1 MKKGMITF
9 LAILWTFSL
18 ANAQTVTLTFTGR
31 DASSQHVQLHRVCV
45 TNLTRGWQ
53 ETIYWPDTTLSMQ
66 NSTGISENGLG
77 EGFSLAQNVPNP
89 FSGETEVIMVTD
101 ATGEVFLTVSDVTG
115 KSVAVFSRM
124 LEPGGHH
131 FRIRLADAQTYILTA
146 RQGARSASVKMV
158 NKGTSKGNEILYEG
172 SGNPISYTLKS
183 STTHPFTFGD
193 QMEYVG
199 YAVIN
204 GSEEES
210 QRITQAQDA
219 SQTFVMQFQGEQHR
233 LPTVITSAVTDLAAI
248 ALYGSCAVDEFSA
261 VCGGSVT
268 EEGTT
273 PVLERGVCWG
283 TSHNPTIA
291 DNHTVD
297 GNGIGVFNSSIT
309 GLVPGLTYYVRA
321 YATNNTGTAYGTEES
336 FVTTGSLPCVTND
349 YVSGPFSTCVEFDAL
364 VYDEGSSSVLERGV
378 CWSTSPNPT
387 IADNHI
393 SNGVGSGYFDCSISG
408 LNPHTTYYMCA
419 YAINNLGISY
429 SEEEEIVTGGNPQPN
444 LGAIHSSEVIDLT
457 TIQVSV
463 GDFHWHMCVDSI
475 IDKGVCWDTTQ
486 FSDYSSYC
494 DLTLADSHMSAG
506 SGNAGF
512 IINITNVMPN
522 VWYCFSVY
530 VITASGD
537 TIYWHNVLQKR
548 KIHIYLPSVTT
559 LNNASN
565 ITDTSAISGGN
576 VTWGGSNQF
585 PEAVTSRG
593 ICWSTSH
600 NPTIADSH
608 TSDGSGTGSFTSSI
622 TGFAPG
628 TTYYVRAYATNSIG
642 TAYGN
647 EVNFTT
653 AVVTSLPVVTTDSA
667 TNITQASASLGG
679 NVISDG
685 GLPVTSRGVCW
696 STTHLPTIADN
707 RIYVESGT
715 GGFTRSITGLTPGT
729 TYYVRA
735 YAINSAGTTYGN
747 EVSFTTDSLPIVTT
761 RPVHDISGTF
771 AFSGGNVSHSG
782 CISCVTARGVCWSTS
797 SNPTITDSH
806 TSNDYGTGIYTST
819 LTGLTPSTTYY
830 VRAYATNSVGTVY
843 GHEISF
849 TTDSL
854 TLSCGTNIL
863 DYDENLYH
871 TVQIGNQCWMKENM
885 RVTHYAD
892 GTSIPNGTGMII
904 LSNTAPYYYDYSFI
918 SNLNLEDRGYLYN
931 WSAAMHGASSSNA
944 SPSGVQGIC
953 PVGWHL
959 PSDAEWTQLTDYVS
973 GQGQYWCNN
982 DSINIARA
990 LSSSTGWMSST
1001 HICAINKTNP
1011 LNIGPSSLTGFR
1023 AKPAGSWGRN
1033 SDLYSGNK
1041 SALFWSATGWV
1052 TGAYFRYLYYENPD
1066 IQRLECGSRYGLSVR
1081 CLRDEENYTTPT
1093 VNTNTIDVYSETTA
1107 TCGGVVVSDGG
1118 APITARGVCWST
1130 FQNPTTNDNHTN
1142 DGRGWGNFTS
1152 NLTGLS
1158 DGTTY
1163 YVRAY
1168 ASNAYGTSYGNEVSF
1183 TTPVICGMFTITDYD
1198 GNTYNT
1204 VQIGNQCWMKENM
1217 RATHY
1222 SDGTAIAQATVSQ
1235 YSSSVPYYYNP
1246 GLTTDYGFLYNW
1258 SAMMH
1263 GTSSS
1268 FANPSG
1274 VQGVCPMGWHI
1285 PSDSEW
1291 TELTQYVGSQ
1301 SQYRCGNNNTYIAK
1315 ALASTSGWS
1324 YSSLSTCDVGYLQS
1338 GNNATGFSALPA
1350 GSYLHMGS
1358 TFFNSSDNAYF
1369 WSATEN
1375 SSTHGINWY
1384 LAYLFPNINSNTC
1397 AKANAYSVRCL
1408 RD

>member
-31 DASSQHVQLHRVCV
+31 DAGSQHVQLHRVCV

-77 EGFSLAQNVPNP
+77 EDFSLAQNVPNP

-210 QRITQAQDA
+210 QRITQAQGA
-219 SQTFVMQFQGEQHR
+219 SQTFVMQFQGEQDR
-233 LPTVITSAVTDLAAI
+233 MPTVVTSAVTEI
-248 ALYGSCAVDEFSA
+248 TENSAL
-261 VCGGSVT
+261 CGGSVT
-268 EEGTT
+268 DEGSGAVTG
-273 PVLERGVCWG
+273 RGVCWG
-283 TSHNPTIA
+283 TSHNPTINDSLTA
-291 DNHTVD
+291 E
-297 GNGIGVFNSSIT
+297 GSGIGSFTSNITELESST
-309 GLVPGLTYYVRA
+309 TYYVRA
-321 YATNNTGTAYGTEES
+321 YATNDVGTAYGQEIAFTTVDEILPSVTGNITYNQYTCVHIAGSVDYEGSSPVLEKGVCWSTSPNPTIADNYMS
-336 FVTTGSLPCVTND
+336 FGGGVGSYSCSITDLNPETRYYFSVYARNNAGITCGPVNGGYDGSVTTGYYPTPYFDNISNPTVIDESTMQISFDVTWYPTTYCRDSIVEKGFCWTTSNSHYYQSPTLSDNYISLGAGEGSVAYTMTGLTPNVYYHFRPYAITTAGVTF
-349 YVSGPFSTCVEFDAL
+349 YGSTFIKKIIIYTPQVSTASVSDITDISAVCGGNVTGTGTTQFDA
-364 VYDEGSSSVLERGV
+364 VVTSRGV

-387 IADNHI
+387 IAD
-393 SNGVGSGYFDCSISG
+393 
-408 LNPHTTYYMCA
+408 
-419 YAINNLGISY
+419 
-429 SEEEEIVTGGNPQPN
+429 
-444 LGAIHSSEVIDLT
+444 
-457 TIQVSV
+457 
-463 GDFHWHMCVDSI
+463 
-475 IDKGVCWDTTQ
+475 
-486 FSDYSSYC
+486 
-494 DLTLADSHMSAG
+494 
-506 SGNAGF
+506 
-512 IINITNVMPN
+512 
-522 VWYCFSVY
+522 
-530 VITASGD
+530 
-537 TIYWHNVLQKR
+537 
-548 KIHIYLPSVTT
+548 
-559 LNNASN
+559 
-565 ITDTSAISGGN
+565 
-576 VTWGGSNQF
+576 
-585 PEAVTSRG
+585 
-593 ICWSTSH
+593 
-600 NPTIADSH
+600 SH
-608 TSDGSGTGSFTSSI
+608 TVDGSGIGVFTSSI
-622 TGFAPG
+622 TGLAPG
-628 TTYYVRAYATNSIG
+628 TTYYVRSYATNSIG

-735 YAINSAGTTYGN
+735 YAINSAGTAYGN

-761 RPVHDISGTF
+761 IPVHDISGTF

-797 SNPTITDSH
+797 SNPTITGSH

-830 VRAYATNSVGTVY
+830 VRAYATNSVGTAY

-931 WSAAMHGASSSNA
+931 WSAAMHCASSSNA

-990 LSSSTGWMSST
+990 LSSSTDWMSST
-1001 HICAINKTNP
+1001 HICAINETNS
-1011 LNIGPSSLTGFR
+1011 LNIIGPSSSTGFR
-1023 AKPAGSWGRN
+1023 AMPAGSWGRN

-1204 VQIGNQCWMKENM
+1204 IQIGNQCWMKENM

-1291 TELTQYVGSQ
+1291 IELTQYVGSQ

-1350 GSYLHMGS
+1350 GSYLHVGS

-1397 AKANAYSVRCL
+1397 AKKNAYSVRCL